1 MGPSFHSD
9 SFSLPV
15 LILKFNFCAKLSNIQ
30 SPKNLPLATTVL
42 KFTFNSESAK
52 SQRQS
57 FWSPEWCWSKFLFV
71 LFTECNLRSP
81 NLDGSF
87 CASEALNLCF
97 FHSIHIFDKYYRE
110 VLTYL
115 SDPLIHHIPEI
126 GTVSFLENCVQ
137 YIRTVMWIYIYI
149 YLKSLTVVLNRAI
162 LFPALETRSGMR
174 YLAMCG
180 NIICCHSLGGY
191 CCKHLVCR
199 GQGSYYMS
207 CNAQN
212 APLPPPPR
220 NRERSSQNIN
230 SAEAKNINTTSYR
243 LCINPL
249 YL

>member
-15 LILKFNFCAKLSNIQ
+15 LILKCNFCAKLSNIQ

-115 SDPLIHHIPEI
+115 SDPLGHHILDLINSFNLEWLKSHSLIISEESHLSGGKRVLGMFSPNQRELPNKHLFAI
-126 GTVSFLENCVQ
+126 ASPMSFEVSFCFKIEVGGKAVWAVQ
-137 YIRTVMWIYIYI
+137 W
-149 YLKSLTVVLNRAI
+149 YL
-162 LFPALETRSGMR
+162 
-174 YLAMCG
+174 
-180 NIICCHSLGGY
+180 
-191 CCKHLVCR
+191 LV
-199 GQGSYYMS
+199 
-207 CNAQN
+207 
-212 APLPPPPR
+212 
-220 NRERSSQNIN
+220 
-230 SAEAKNINTTSYR
+230 
-243 LCINPL
+243 
-249 YL
+249 